1 MSNDLSNHPDDL
13 TAPERAQIDASTSG
27 AVLLFFGSAAFWLVF
42 GSLFEVVGAIQL
54 VFPGFLDGIS
64 FFSYGRVVQT
74 AATVLA
80 YGFST
85 PAAIGI
91 AVWLTARLCKV
102 PLSHHRMLISAG
114 IVWNLGILVGA
125 CSILAGNSTSFALLA
140 LPAFATPIL
149 FVSYALIAIWVLFT
163 FNERKSSAL
172 FVSAWFVF
180 TAILAFPWLFGTANA
195 LLVWNPVAAPA
206 QTPIALWF
214 ASGFLN
220 LWLVP
225 VGVAAAYY
233 IIPKSTGLPVAS
245 NNLSL
250 LGFWT
255 LLLFGAWTGGA
266 QIIGGPV
273 PAWITSAGVAASVM
287 LLVPA
292 LAIGINLHLTFQ
304 GHYAPVAWSP
314 ALRFV
319 VVGISSLVTYW
330 VLSAVNSLPLVNSL
344 TQFSDTNRA
353 LYQLGHFGFFA
364 MTAFGAIYY
373 IVPRLTGKEW
383 PCAPLISLQFWL
395 AATGFGF
402 VVSGFLLGGLIQGSA
417 LNQTIV
423 TFRSSMEF
431 AWPFR
436 FMAML
441 GSVLILGSAVNFA
454 MLFLGILLDTRK
466 NQAPA
471 MLAEREEN
479 SQEPVAV

>member
-1 MSNDLSNHPDDL
+1 MSNDLSNQPDDL

-42 GSLFEVVGAIQL
+42 GSLLEVVGSIQL
-54 VFPGFLDGIS
+54 VFPGFLDGLS
-64 FFSYGRVVQT
+64 FLTYGRVVQ
-74 AATVLA
+74 AATTVLA
-80 YGFST
+80 YGFAT

-91 AVWLTARLCKV
+91 TIWLTARLCKV
-102 PLSHHRMLISAG
+102 PLRHHRMLISAG

-125 CSILAGNSTSFALLA
+125 CSIIAGNSTSFALLA

-163 FNERKSSAL
+163 FNERKSGAL

-214 ASGFLN
+214 ASGFMN

-225 VGVAAAYY
+225 VGVAAAFY
-233 IIPKSTGLPVAS
+233 IIPKSTGFPIAS

-292 LAIGINLHLTFQ
+292 LAIGVNLHLTFQ

-319 VVGISSLVTYW
+319 VVGIGSLVTYW
-330 VLSAVNSLPLVNSL
+330 VLSAINSLPLVNSM

-383 PCAPLISLQFWL
+383 PCAPFISLHFWL
-395 AATGFGF
+395 AATGFGL
-402 VVSGFLLGGLIQGSA
+402 VVSGLLLGGLIQGAA

-436 FMAML
+436 FQAML
-441 GSVLILGSAVNFA
+441 GSVLILGSAVSFA
-454 MLFLGILLDTRK
+454 LHFIGILLDTRK

-471 MLAEREEN
+471 MLAVREEN

>member
-1 MSNDLSNHPDDL
+1 MSNDLSNQPDDL

-42 GSLFEVVGAIQL
+42 GSLLEVVGSIQL
-54 VFPGFLDGIS
+54 VFPGFLDGLS
-64 FFSYGRVVQT
+64 FLTYGRVVQ
-74 AATVLA
+74 AATTVLA
-80 YGFST
+80 YGFAT

-91 AVWLTARLCKV
+91 AIWLTARLCKV
-102 PLSHHRMLISAG
+102 PLRHHRMLISAG

-125 CSILAGNSTSFALLA
+125 CSIIAGNSTSFALLA

-163 FNERKSSAL
+163 FNERKSGAL

-214 ASGFLN
+214 ASGFMN

-225 VGVAAAYY
+225 VGVAAAFY
-233 IIPKSTGLPVAS
+233 IIPKSTGFPIAS

-292 LAIGINLHLTFQ
+292 LAIGVNLHLTFQ

-319 VVGISSLVTYW
+319 VVGIGSLVTYW
-330 VLSAVNSLPLVNSL
+330 VLSAINSLPLVNSM

-383 PCAPLISLQFWL
+383 PCAPFISLHFWL
-395 AATGFGF
+395 AATGFGL
-402 VVSGFLLGGLIQGSA
+402 VVSGLLLGGLIQGAA

-436 FMAML
+436 FQAML
-441 GSVLILGSAVNFA
+441 GSVLILGSAVSFA
-454 MLFLGILLDTRK
+454 LHFIGILLDTRK

>member
-42 GSLFEVVGAIQL
+42 SSLFEVLGAIQL

>member
-1 MSNDLSNHPDDL
+1 MSNDLSIQPDDL
-13 TAPERAQIDASTSG
+13 TANERAQIDASTSG
-27 AVLLFFGSAAFWLVF
+27 AVLIFFGSAAFWLVF
-42 GSLFEVVGAIQL
+42 GSLFDVVGAIQL

-74 AATVLA
+74 SATVLA
-80 YGFST
+80 YGFAT

-91 AVWLTARLCKV
+91 AVWLTARLCKA

-140 LPAFATPIL
+140 MPAFATPIL
-149 FVSYALIAIWVLFT
+149 FISYALIAIWVLFT
-163 FNERKSSAL
+163 FQERKSGPL

-214 ASGFLN
+214 ASGFMN

-225 VGVAAAYY
+225 IGVAAAYY

-319 VVGISSLVTYW
+319 FVGIGSLVTYW
-330 VLSAVNSLPLVNSL
+330 VLSAINSLPLVNSM

-383 PCAPLISLQFWL
+383 PCAPFISLHFWL
-395 AATGFGF
+395 AVTGFGLA
-402 VVSGFLLGGLIQGSA
+402 VSGLLLGGLIQGSA

-441 GSVLILGSAVNFA
+441 GSLLILGSAVNFA
-454 MLFLGILLDTRK
+454 MLFLGILLETRK

-471 MLAEREEN
+471 MLAVREEN

>member
-1 MSNDLSNHPDDL
+1 MSHDLSNQPDNL
-13 TAPERAQIDASTSG
+13 TAAERAQIDSSTSG
-27 AVLLFFGSAAFWLVF
+27 AALLFFGSSAFWLVF
-42 GSLFEVVGAIQL
+42 ASLFDVIGAIQL
-54 VFPGFLDGIS
+54 TYPSFLDGIS
-64 FFSYGRVVQT
+64 FLTYGRVVQT
-74 AATVLA
+74 ATTVMA
-80 YGFST
+80 YGFAT

-102 PLSHHRMLISAG
+102 PLSHHRMLVSAG

-125 CSILAGNSTSFALLA
+125 CSILAGNSTSFALLSF
-140 LPAFATPIL
+140 PAFATPIL

-163 FNERKSSAL
+163 FNERKSGGL

-180 TAILAFPWLFGTANA
+180 AAVMAFPWLFGTANA

-206 QTPIALWF
+206 QPAIALWF
-214 ASGFLN
+214 SSGFFN

-225 VGVAAAYY
+225 VGVAAAFY

-245 NNLSL
+245 SNLSL

-273 PAWITSAGVAASVM
+273 PAWITSAGVAASIM
-287 LLVPA
+287 MLVPA
-292 LAIGINLHLTFQ
+292 LAIGLNLHLTLD

-314 ALRFV
+314 ALRFIV
-319 VVGISSLVTYW
+319 TGIGCLVTYW
-330 VLSAVNSLPLVNSL
+330 ILVAINSIPGVNAM
-344 TQFSDTNRA
+344 TQFSDINRA
-353 LYQLGHFGFFA
+353 LYHLGHFGFFA

-373 IVPRLTGKEW
+373 IVPRLTGHEW
-383 PCAPLISLQFWL
+383 PCAKFISLHYWL
-395 AATGFGF
+395 AVTGFGF
-402 VVSGFLLGGLIQGSA
+402 IVSGLILGGLIQGSA
-417 LNQTIV
+417 LSQTII
-423 TFRSSMEF
+423 TFRSSVEF

-436 FMAML
+436 LTAML
-441 GSVLILGSAVNFA
+441 GSLLILASAVNFA
-454 MLFLGILLDTRK
+454 MLLIGILLETHK

-471 MLAEREEN
+471 LMAEREEN

>member
-125 CSILAGNSTSFALLA
+125 CAILAGNSTSFALLA
-140 LPAFATPIL
+140 LTAFATPIL

>member
-1 MSNDLSNHPDDL
+1 MSNDLSNQPDDL

-42 GSLFEVVGAIQL
+42 GSLLEVVGSIQL
-54 VFPGFLDGIS
+54 VFPGFLDGLS
-64 FFSYGRVVQT
+64 FLTYGRVVQ
-74 AATVLA
+74 AATTVLA
-80 YGFST
+80 YGFAT

-91 AVWLTARLCKV
+91 TIWLTARLCKV
-102 PLSHHRMLISAG
+102 PLRHHRMLISAG

-125 CSILAGNSTSFALLA
+125 CSIIAGNSTSFALLA

-163 FNERKSSAL
+163 FNERKSGAL

-180 TAILAFPWLFGTANA
+180 AAILAFPWLFGTANA

-214 ASGFLN
+214 ASGFMN

-225 VGVAAAYY
+225 VGVAAAFY
-233 IIPKSTGLPVAS
+233 IIPKSTGFPIAS

-292 LAIGINLHLTFQ
+292 LAIGVNLHLTFQ

-319 VVGISSLVTYW
+319 VVGIGSLVTYW
-330 VLSAVNSLPLVNSL
+330 VLSAINSLPLVNSM

-383 PCAPLISLQFWL
+383 PCAPFISLHFWL
-395 AATGFGF
+395 AATGFGL
-402 VVSGFLLGGLIQGSA
+402 VVSGLLLGGLIQGAA

-436 FMAML
+436 FQAML
-441 GSVLILGSAVNFA
+441 GSVLILGSAVSFA
-454 MLFLGILLDTRK
+454 LHFIGILLDTRK

>member
-1 MSNDLSNHPDDL
+1 MSTALSNQPDDL
-13 TAPERAQIDASTSG
+13 TATERAQIDASTSG
-27 AVLLFFGSAAFWLVF
+27 AVLLFFGSAAFWLVI
-42 GSLFEVVGAIQL
+42 GSFLDLLGSIQL
-54 VFPGFLDGIS
+54 IFPGFLDGLS
-64 FFSYGRVVQT
+64 FLTYGRVVQT
-74 AATVLA
+74 ASTVLA
-80 YGFST
+80 YGFAT

-91 AVWLTARLCKV
+91 AIWLTARLCKA
-102 PLSHHRMLISAG
+102 PLNHHSVLVSAG

-125 CSILAGNSTSFALLA
+125 CSIIAGNSTSFALLA

-163 FNERKSSAL
+163 FNERKSGGL
-172 FVSAWFVF
+172 FVSGWFVF

-195 LLVWNPVAAPA
+195 LLVWSPVAAPA
-206 QTPIALWF
+206 QAPIALWF

-225 VGVAAAYY
+225 IGVAVAFY
-233 IIPKSTGLPVAS
+233 IIPKTTGLPIAS

-255 LLLFGAWTGGA
+255 LLLFGAWASGA

-287 LLVPA
+287 LMVPA
-292 LAIGINLHLTFQ
+292 LAIGVNLHLTFQ
-304 GHYAPVAWSP
+304 GRYAPVGWSP

-319 VVGISSLVTYW
+319 VVGMSSLMTYW
-330 VLSAVNSLPLVNSL
+330 VLSAINSLPFVNSM

-353 LYQLGHFGFFA
+353 LYQLAHFGFFA

-383 PCAPLISLQFWL
+383 PCAPLILFHFWL
-395 AATGFGF
+395 AAVGFGL
-402 VVSGFLLGGLIQGSA
+402 VVSGLLLGGLIQGSA

-436 FMAML
+436 FQAMT
-441 GSVLILGSAVNFA
+441 GSLLILASSVSFA
-454 MLFLGILLDTRK
+454 MHFIGILLETRK

-471 MLAEREEN
+471 MLADREEN
-479 SQEPVAV
+479 SQEAVAV